1 VAPGQPF
8 DKVWRVRNDGDA
20 PLPAGCYLANVGGEL
35 LGHTPATKVPLHHND
50 GGDGGASKGNS
61 QVKQPLEEFDVALPC
76 VAPTAPGKYVSYW
89 RLVAPGGAQFGHRL
103 WIDISVT
110 ELESKKGAEEE
121 QQAASTAAAAAA
133 ALAMSSNLGKEV
145 VAPPLVPPTKTETVL
160 DVLSG
165 GLGVGAAAAESV
177 ESLEADKWEEV
188 EAPAVVSP
196 SAASK
201 KYSSSNPFLGG
212 GDNESDEAAHN
223 VAAAEEL
230 SASMEGAALAGSV
243 LNASGQQLTESVAA
257 AVEASKFDEALVKWG
272 TAVTKITE
280 MGFDDVPAVIALLE
294 KHATPQT
301 YEAKLQ
307 TIVGELLS
315 GMPGLN

>member
-1 VAPGQPF
+1 
-8 DKVWRVRNDGDA
+8 
-20 PLPAGCYLANVGGEL
+20 
-35 LGHTPATKVPLHHND
+35 VPLHHHND
-50 GGDGGASKGNS
+50 ADDDGGASNGNG
-61 QVKQPLEEFDVALPC
+61 QVKQPLEEFDVALSC
-76 VAPTAPGKYVSYW
+76 VAPTAPGKYASYW
-89 RLVAPGGAQFGHRL
+89 RLVTPGGAQFGHRL

-110 ELESKKGAEEE
+110 ELESKEAEED

-133 ALAMSSNLGKEV
+133 AAATAGLAMSSNLGKEV
-145 VAPPLVPPTKTETVL
+145 VAPPPVPPTKTETVL

-165 GLGVGAAAAESV
+165 GLGVGAAADESV
-177 ESLEADKWEEV
+177 ESLETDKWEEV
-188 EAPAVVSP
+188 EAPAVVSSP
-196 SAASK
+196 PAPAASK

-212 GDNESDEAAHN
+212 GDDESDEAAHN
-223 VAAAEEL
+223 GAAAEEL
-230 SASMEGAALAGSV
+230 SASMEGAALAGSA

-272 TAVTKITE
+272 AAVTKITE
-280 MGFDDVPAVIALLE
+280 MGFDNVPAVIELLE